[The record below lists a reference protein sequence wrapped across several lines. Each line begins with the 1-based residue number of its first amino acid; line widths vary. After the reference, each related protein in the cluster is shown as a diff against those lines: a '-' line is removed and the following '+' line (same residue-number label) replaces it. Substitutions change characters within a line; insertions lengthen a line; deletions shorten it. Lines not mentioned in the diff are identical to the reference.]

1 MSKYFSV
8 LVLLGFA
15 ALLTGCGGSEPDQV
29 APQTG
34 VSEESREAPQQVA
47 KTIDAGSGLA
57 DIVNG
62 THREEKNSARN
73 SSRHPAETLEFFGI
87 RNDMIV
93 AEIWPAGGWYSEVI
107 APYLSANGKYIAAH
121 WDPES
126 EIPFIQKG
134 IAAYMEK
141 LAAHPDVYGNVEMA
155 VLMYPDKM
163 DFVPPE
169 SVDMIV
175 TFRNI
180 HNWMARDF
188 ADDMLAAMYKA
199 LKPGGTLG
207 IVEHRGNPDVPQDPK
222 AESGYVNQDYA
233 IQLAENAGF
242 RLVAT
247 SEINANPIDS
257 KDYETGVWTLPPTLR
272 AGEVDREWYIAIGES
287 DRFTLK
293 FTKPES

>member
-8 LVLLGFA
+8 LSVLGFA
-15 ALLTGCGGSEPDQV
+15 ALLSGCGADPDQD
-29 APQTG
+29 APQTQAIEDAG
-34 VSEESREAPQQVA
+34 NAPQASEV
-47 KTIDAGSGLA
+47 IESGPRLA

-62 THREEKNSARN
+62 QHREEKNSARN
-73 SSRHPAETLEFFGI
+73 SSRHPVETLEFFGI
-87 RNDMIV
+87 KNDMAV
-93 AEIWPAGGWYSEVI
+93 VEIWPAGGWYTEVI
-107 APYLSANGKYIAAH
+107 APYLNENGKYIAAH

-134 IAAYMEK
+134 ISAYMEK
-141 LAAHPDVYGNVEMA
+141 LAAHPEVYGNVDMA
-155 VLMYPDKM
+155 VLMYPEKM

-169 SVDMIV
+169 SVDMVV

-199 LKPGGTLG
+199 LKPGGILG
-207 IVEHRGNPDVPQDPK
+207 IVEHRGNPEVPQDPK

-233 IQLAENAGF
+233 IQLAESAGF
-242 RLVAT
+242 ELVAT
-247 SEINANPIDS
+247 SEINANPLDV

-272 AGEVDREWYIAIGES
+272 AGDVDREWYIAIGES

-293 FTKPES
+293 FIKPGS